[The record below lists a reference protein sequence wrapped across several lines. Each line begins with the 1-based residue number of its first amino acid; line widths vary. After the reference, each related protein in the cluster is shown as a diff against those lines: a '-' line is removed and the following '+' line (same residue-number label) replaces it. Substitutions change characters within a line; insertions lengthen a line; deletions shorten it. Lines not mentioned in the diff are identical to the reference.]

1 MERRYDI
8 ALDHDLLWPNRPYNP
23 RISIL
28 VAGCGS
34 LEAAITAQ
42 DNPLA
47 SVCGIDQ
54 SKASL
59 DATDR
64 LRRRHRLENLEL
76 RQLDLQAAG
85 NLNCRF
91 DLIICFGV
99 LHHLEDPLRGLRAL
113 ASTLSDDGRI
123 LIAVYNRDHRLGLSM
138 LQRGLNELGLGQ
150 SESDIALARR
160 VAHAL
165 PPQHPARTTLSD
177 ADVAGATDSDI
188 VDTLLGARER
198 SYNVS
203 ELLALVEEA
212 GLSFHRWFDNL
223 DYFPDGAFFRYPDI
237 MRAIE
242 RHPLPK
248 QWEIVQLL
256 APMRGYHMAV
266 LGHSP
271 VSSTASPLV
280 DGSEGGHV
288 ISRRRGLFACRT
300 SGGGFLLQRAWHQ
313 IEISG
318 VEAEVVEM
326 IDGRTSVGD
335 ILAYSQG
342 ANSAA
347 STKALLQRLWR
358 LGHITFGTGS

>member
-54 SKASL
+54 SAASL

-85 NLNCRF
+85 NLNRRF
-91 DLIICFGV
+91 ELIICFGV

-113 ASTLSDDGRI
+113 ASTLSDDGRM

-160 VAHAL
+160 VVHAL
-165 PPQHPARTTLSD
+165 PPQHPARMTLSD
-177 ADVAGATDSDI
+177 ADVVRATDSDI

-198 SYNVS
+198 SYNVG
-203 ELLALVEEA
+203 ELLALVGDA

-223 DYFPDGAFFRYPDI
+223 DYFPDGAFSRYPDI
-237 MRAIE
+237 LRAIE

-266 LGHSP
+266 LGHSQ
-271 VSSTASPLV
+271 VSPIANPLV
-280 DGSEGGHV
+280 DGAEGSQV
-288 ISRRRGLFACRT
+288 LSRRRGLFARRT
-300 SGGGFLLQRAWHQ
+300 SHGSFLLQRAWHQ
-313 IEISG
+313 MELSRE
-318 VEAEVVEM
+318 EAEMVER
-326 IDGRTSVGD
+326 IDGKTPIRE
-335 ILAYSQG
+335 ILAGSENN
-342 ANSAA
+342 NSGT
-347 STKALLQRLWR
+347 STRALLQRLWR